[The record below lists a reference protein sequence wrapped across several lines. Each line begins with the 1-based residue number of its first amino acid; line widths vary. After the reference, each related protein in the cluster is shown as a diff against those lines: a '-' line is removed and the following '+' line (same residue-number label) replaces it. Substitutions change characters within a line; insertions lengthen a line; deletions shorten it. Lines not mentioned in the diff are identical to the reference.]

1 LALSGYLYP
10 KSSGKTGFETGKWN
24 SQKTFVTKVC
34 RSDGLTSQNVTTI
47 SKKNA
52 IAYYDMKTSPFC
64 LHRNTYYF
72 IIFRRSLSNKTF
84 FTKKLEI
91 LFLGL
96 EICQKDIMTKIGSS
110 H

>member
-1 LALSGYLYP
+1 MALSGYLYP

-52 IAYYDMKTSPFC
+52 IAYYDMKK
-64 LHRNTYYF
+64 HRHFVYIERTYYF

-84 FTKKLEI
+84 FYKKI
-91 LFLGL
+91 RNFIFRLGDL
-96 EICQKDIMTKIGSS
+96 SEG
-110 H
+110 